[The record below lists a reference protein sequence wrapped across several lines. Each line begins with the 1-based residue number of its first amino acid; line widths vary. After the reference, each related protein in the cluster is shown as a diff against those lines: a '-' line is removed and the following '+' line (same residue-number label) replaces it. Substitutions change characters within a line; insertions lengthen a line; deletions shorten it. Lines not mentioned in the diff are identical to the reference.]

1 MGSTSQDD
9 GYRSTRSELLVER
22 RSSGREEDPP
32 RDVWG
37 IARRLG
43 PGMII
48 AAAVV
53 GSGELIATTRTGAEA
68 GFTLLWLILI
78 GCVIK
83 VFVQVELGRYAVVA
97 GQPTLAALNELPGPR
112 LRVNWVLWY
121 WLVMFIVSL
130 AQLGGIAH
138 GVGQALAMAVPI
150 DGSFV
155 QLMKDQD
162 AWDAEK
168 ARIEKSLTEAG
179 FSGGEFASEV
189 QRKMGRP
196 RPDYGQPGYGMTD
209 DVVWAC
215 LLCLI
220 TIVLLVVGRYALIQ
234 HVCTALVVAF
244 TVVTVFCVA
253 AIQLQP
259 EWAVGWHEIASGL
272 AFRLPPAVGKLNPLA
287 TALAT
292 FGIIGMG
299 TNELITY
306 PYWCLEKGYAGYTGP
321 RDESREWAERAR
333 GWMRIMRID
342 AFGSMVIYTFATLAF
357 YLLGAA
363 VLHREGL
370 VPAGA
375 EMIEMLAEMYVPLF
389 GAWTKWFFLFGAVAV
404 LYSTFF
410 SANAGHTRV
419 AADAVEV
426 FRGKPMGDRARA
438 AWVRAYA
445 IILPLF
451 AMATLLLIR
460 RPVQLILAS
469 GVMQAIMLPMLA
481 GAALYF
487 RYRRCDP
494 RLRPSVVW
502 DACLWLSSAGLLVA
516 GVAGAYFTLFK

>member
-1 MGSTSQDD
+1 MGRIPDD
-9 GYRSTRSELLVER
+9 NKSRTAGSGLLIER
-22 RSSGREEDPP
+22 RTSGREEDPP
-32 RDVWG
+32 RDFWG
-37 IARRLG
+37 IVQRLG

-83 VFVQVELGRYAVVA
+83 VFVQVELGRYTVVA

-112 LRVNWVLWY
+112 LGVNWVLWY

-155 QLMKDQD
+155 QLMEDQD
-162 AWDAEK
+162 AWDSEKTAIERELAETGRPQ
-168 ARIEKSLTEAG
+168 AEW
-179 FSGGEFASEV
+179 ASEV
-189 QRKMGRP
+189 RQRLGRP
-196 RPDYGQPGYGMTD
+196 RPDYGRPGYEFTD
-209 DVVWAC
+209 DIAWAC
-215 LLCLI
+215 LLCVG

-244 TVVTVFCVA
+244 TVVTIFCVV

-259 EWAVGWHEIASGL
+259 EWAVGWQEILSGF
-272 AFRLPPAVGKLNPLA
+272 AFRLPPAVGGLNPLA

-321 RDESREWAERAR
+321 RDESREWADRAR

-342 AFGSMVIYTFATLAF
+342 AFGSMIVYTFATLAF

-426 FRGKPMGDRARA
+426 FRGRPLSDRARA
-438 AWVRAYA
+438 GWVRAYA
-445 IILPLF
+445 VLLP
-451 AMATLLLIR
+451 
-460 RPVQLILAS
+460 
-469 GVMQAIMLPMLA
+469 
-481 GAALYF
+481 
-487 RYRRCDP
+487 
-494 RLRPSVVW
+494 
-502 DACLWLSSAGLLVA
+502 
-516 GVAGAYFTLFK
+516 